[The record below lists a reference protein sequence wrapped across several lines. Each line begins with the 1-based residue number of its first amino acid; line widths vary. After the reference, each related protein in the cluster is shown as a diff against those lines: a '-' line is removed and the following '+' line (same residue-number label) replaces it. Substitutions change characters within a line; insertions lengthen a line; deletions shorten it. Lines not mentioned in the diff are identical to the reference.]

1 MTSPTAQDTAE
12 TTPVNVEGDE
22 GTQDDAPETDLVTT
36 AESEGDQGSTD
47 SVSNLDELD
56 DDSLRSHPRI
66 TKLLRDIEA
75 RSAESAR
82 QKSEVE
88 TARRLQ
94 AQQAEFVMRGGV
106 AQATERAINKAI
118 ETGNV
123 RDALDEIQ
131 KISNA
136 IYAAN
141 TTQNLAAFDAALTG
155 MVPEGANIPAKRA
168 EEIERIRDGVTT
180 GRKTPEELIK
190 ARIELLRDLQIEA
203 KLPEL
208 RKQWAADQKK
218 QQQAATKTQA
228 EREADAARAG
238 QSQPT
243 AISGKGIGAVTF
255 DSLKSMSPS
264 EILTL
269 RSTPAG
275 EDLYKKALASARK

>member
-1 MTSPTAQDTAE
+1 MTTPTAEDTAG
-12 TTPVNVEGDE
+12 TAPVNVEGDE
-22 GTQDDAPETDLVTT
+22 GIEDDAPQTDLDTT
-36 AESEGDQGSTD
+36 ADSEGAASPTD
-47 SVSNLDELD
+47 SVSLDGLD

-66 TKLLRDIEA
+66 TKLLKDIEA

-94 AQQAEFVMRGGV
+94 QQQAEFVMRGGV
-106 AQATERAINKAI
+106 AQAAERAINKAI

-136 IYAAN
+136 VYAAN
-141 TTQNLAAFDAALTG
+141 TTQNLAAFDAALNG
-155 MVPEGANIPAKRA
+155 MVPEGATIPAKRA

-190 ARIELLRDLQIEA
+190 ARVELLRDLHIEA

-208 RKQWAADQKK
+208 RKQWAAEQKK
-218 QQQAATKTQA
+218 QQQAAAKTSA
-228 EREADAARAG
+228 ERQADAARAG

-243 AISGKGIGAVTF
+243 AVDGKGGKPATAREIFDDPHSTF
-255 DSLKSMSPS
+255 QQKQAAYR
-264 EILTL
+264 E
-269 RSTPAG
+269 
-275 EDLYKKALASARK
+275 LYGKEYGS

>member
-1 MTSPTAQDTAE
+1 MTTPTAEDTAG
-12 TTPVNVEGDE
+12 TAPVNVEGDE
-22 GTQDDAPETDLVTT
+22 GIEDDAPQTDLDTT
-36 AESEGDQGSTD
+36 ADSEGAASPTD
-47 SVSNLDELD
+47 SVSLDGLD

-66 TKLLRDIEA
+66 TKLLKDIEA

-94 AQQAEFVMRGGV
+94 QQQAEFVMRGGV
-106 AQATERAINKAI
+106 AQAAERAINKAI

-136 IYAAN
+136 VYAAN
-141 TTQNLAAFDAALTG
+141 TTQNLAAFDAALNG
-155 MVPEGANIPAKRA
+155 MVPEGATIPAKRA

-190 ARIELLRDLQIEA
+190 ARVELLRDLHIEA

-208 RKQWAADQKK
+208 RKQWAAEQKK
-218 QQQAATKTQA
+218 QQQAAAKTSA
-228 EREADAARAG
+228 ERQSDAARAG

-243 AISGKGIGAVTF
+243 AVDGKGGKPATAREIFDDPHSTF
-255 DSLKSMSPS
+255 QQKQAAYR
-264 EILTL
+264 E
-269 RSTPAG
+269 
-275 EDLYKKALASARK
+275 LYGKEYGS

>member
-1 MTSPTAQDTAE
+1 VTTPTAEDTAG
-12 TTPVNVEGDE
+12 TAPVNVEGDE
-22 GTQDDAPETDLVTT
+22 GIEDDAPQTDLDTT
-36 AESEGDQGSTD
+36 ADSEGAASPTD
-47 SVSNLDELD
+47 SVSLDGLD

-66 TKLLRDIEA
+66 TKLLKDIEA

-94 AQQAEFVMRGGV
+94 QQQAEFVMRGGV
-106 AQATERAINKAI
+106 AQAAERAINKAI

-136 IYAAN
+136 VYAAN
-141 TTQNLAAFDAALTG
+141 TTQNLAAFDAALNG
-155 MVPEGANIPAKRA
+155 MVPEGATIPAKRA

-190 ARIELLRDLQIEA
+190 ARVELLRDLHIEA

-218 QQQAATKTQA
+218 QQQAAAKTSA
-228 EREADAARAG
+228 ERQADAARAG

-243 AISGKGIGAVTF
+243 AVDGKGGKPATAREIFDDPHSTF
-255 DSLKSMSPS
+255 QQKQAAYR
-264 EILTL
+264 E
-269 RSTPAG
+269 
-275 EDLYKKALASARK
+275 LYGKEYGS

>member
-1 MTSPTAQDTAE
+1 MTTPTAEDTAG
-12 TTPVNVEGDE
+12 TAPVNVEGDE
-22 GTQDDAPETDLVTT
+22 GIEDDAPQTDLDTT
-36 AESEGDQGSTD
+36 ADSEGAASPTD
-47 SVSNLDELD
+47 SVSLDGLD

-66 TKLLRDIEA
+66 TKLLKDIEA

-94 AQQAEFVMRGGV
+94 QQQAEFVMRGGV
-106 AQATERAINKAI
+106 AQAAERAINKAI

-136 IYAAN
+136 VYAAN
-141 TTQNLAAFDAALTG
+141 TTQNLAAFDAALNG
-155 MVPEGANIPAKRA
+155 MVPEGATIPAKRA

-180 GRKTPEELIK
+180 GRRAPEDLIR
-190 ARIELLRDLQIEA
+190 ARIELLRDISIEA

-218 QQQAATKTQA
+218 QQAAAQKTQA
-228 EREADAARAG
+228 ERDADTARAG
-238 QSQPT
+238 QAQPT
-243 AISGKGIGAVTF
+243 AVDGKGGKPMTARDIF
-255 DSLKSMSPS
+255 DDPNSSFAQ
-264 EILTL
+264 
-269 RSTPAG
+269 RSAAYR
-275 EDLYKKALASARK
+275 ELYGKEYGS

>member
-1 MTSPTAQDTAE
+1 MTTPTAEDTAG
-12 TTPVNVEGDE
+12 TAPVNVEGDE
-22 GTQDDAPETDLVTT
+22 GIEDDAPQTDLDTT
-36 AESEGDQGSTD
+36 ADSEGAASPTD
-47 SVSNLDELD
+47 SVSLDGLD

-66 TKLLRDIEA
+66 TKLLKDIEA

-94 AQQAEFVMRGGV
+94 QQQAEFVMRGGV
-106 AQATERAINKAI
+106 AQAAERAINKAI

-136 IYAAN
+136 VYAAN
-141 TTQNLAAFDAALTG
+141 TTQNLAAFDAALNG
-155 MVPEGANIPAKRA
+155 MVPEGATIPAKRA

-190 ARIELLRDLQIEA
+190 ARVELLRDLHIEA

-208 RKQWAADQKK
+208 RKQWAAEQKK
-218 QQQAATKTQA
+218 QQQAAAKTSA
-228 EREADAARAG
+228 ERQADAARAG

-243 AISGKGIGAVTF
+243 AVEGKGGKPATAREIFDDPHSTF
-255 DSLKSMSPS
+255 QQKQAAYR
-264 EILTL
+264 E
-269 RSTPAG
+269 
-275 EDLYKKALASARK
+275 LYGKEYGS

>member
-1 MTSPTAQDTAE
+1 VTTPTAEDTAG
-12 TTPVNVEGDE
+12 TAPVNVEGDE
-22 GTQDDAPETDLVTT
+22 GIEDDAPQTDLDTT
-36 AESEGDQGSTD
+36 ADSEGAASPTD
-47 SVSNLDELD
+47 SVSLDGLD

-66 TKLLRDIEA
+66 TKLLKDIEA

-94 AQQAEFVMRGGV
+94 QQQAEFVMRGGV
-106 AQATERAINKAI
+106 AQAAERAINKAI

-136 IYAAN
+136 VYAAN
-141 TTQNLAAFDAALTG
+141 TTQNLAAFDAALNG
-155 MVPEGANIPAKRA
+155 MVPEGATIPAKRA

-190 ARIELLRDLQIEA
+190 ARVELLRDLHIEA

-208 RKQWAADQKK
+208 RKQWAAEQKK
-218 QQQAATKTQA
+218 QQQAAAKTSA
-228 EREADAARAG
+228 ERQADAARAG

-243 AISGKGIGAVTF
+243 AVDGKGGKPATAREIFDDPHSTF
-255 DSLKSMSPS
+255 QQKQAAYR
-264 EILTL
+264 E
-269 RSTPAG
+269 
-275 EDLYKKALASARK
+275 LYGKEYGS